1 MQELTRSYPGVSLLC
16 VECQVHQLWQT
27 GVQVDVHLRRVEG
40 DREFESALWVPLDEI
55 LFLVRSRLLVVDDG
69 VRVATDFTQKVED
82 FSGDIFPVKVF
93 VVIIRFEHLLKL
105 ELLLP
110 LLSSPFALR
119 VNL

>member
-16 VECQVHQLWQT
+16 VERQIHQLWQT

-40 DREFESALWVPLDEI
+40 DSEFESALWVPLDEV
-55 LFLVRSRLLVVDDG
+55 LFLVRSSLFVVDDG
-69 VRVATDFTQKVED
+69 VRVASDFTKKVENL
-82 FSGDIFPVKVF
+82 SGDIFPVKMF